1 MDTYLK
7 YVNRF
12 AFNCIDVAL
21 IFPGNIFVSWATK
34 IEKKPLYKGSVAS
47 NKSVLL
53 LFSSLIYSALWFQ
66 RYQTVNISVY
76 ITIGYMLVNILIIR
90 RMDEIW
96 LVADGRDATSRLIV
110 FQRGDKLVYR
120 TSSRTSFRIETMLA
134 RWYSDYFI
142 VAMRAALLSFRQIAF
157 ARERYVGV
165 YVSERKKKNESLDQ
179 HNLLSRPEVSH
190 KFRFKK
196 LKGRLSTFKIICST
210 ILMIAYFFKLTCFK
224 FYRIIEEYFG
234 TIFECT
240 RIYKIK
246 KKIVN
251 SENISEK
258 IILLYIFFQLI
269 RYKFYR
275 IIEHILVQYFN
286 M

>member
-142 VAMRAALLSFRQIAF
+142 VAMRAALCPFAKLSSHENDMLAYMFPK
-157 ARERYVGV
+157 E
-165 YVSERKKKNESLDQ
+165 KKKTN
-179 HNLLSRPEVSH
+179 
-190 KFRFKK
+190 
-196 LKGRLSTFKIICST
+196 RLIIIC
-210 ILMIAYFFKLTCFK
+210 FPGQK
-224 FYRIIEEYFG
+224 FP
-234 TIFECT
+234 T
-240 RIYKIK
+240 
-246 KKIVN
+246 N
-251 SENISEK
+251 SDLKN
-258 IILLYIFFQLI
+258 
-269 RYKFYR
+269 
-275 IIEHILVQYFN
+275 
-286 M
+286 

>member
-1 MDTYLK
+1 
-7 YVNRF
+7 
-12 AFNCIDVAL
+12 
-21 IFPGNIFVSWATK
+21 
-34 IEKKPLYKGSVAS
+34 
-47 NKSVLL
+47 
-53 LFSSLIYSALWFQ
+53 
-66 RYQTVNISVY
+66 
-76 ITIGYMLVNILIIR
+76 
-90 RMDEIW
+90 
-96 LVADGRDATSRLIV
+96 
-110 FQRGDKLVYR
+110 
-120 TSSRTSFRIETMLA
+120 MLA

-157 ARERYVGV
+157 ARER
-165 YVSERKKKNESLDQ
+165 EICWRICFRKKKKNESLDQ

>member
-1 MDTYLK
+1 M
-7 YVNRF
+7 
-12 AFNCIDVAL
+12 
-21 IFPGNIFVSWATK
+21 FPK
-34 IEKKPLYKGSVAS
+34 E
-47 NKSVLL
+47 
-53 LFSSLIYSALWFQ
+53 
-66 RYQTVNISVY
+66 
-76 ITIGYMLVNILIIR
+76 
-90 RMDEIW
+90 
-96 LVADGRDATSRLIV
+96 
-110 FQRGDKLVYR
+110 
-120 TSSRTSFRIETMLA
+120 
-134 RWYSDYFI
+134 
-142 VAMRAALLSFRQIAF
+142 
-157 ARERYVGV
+157 
-165 YVSERKKKNESLDQ
+165 KKKNESLDQ